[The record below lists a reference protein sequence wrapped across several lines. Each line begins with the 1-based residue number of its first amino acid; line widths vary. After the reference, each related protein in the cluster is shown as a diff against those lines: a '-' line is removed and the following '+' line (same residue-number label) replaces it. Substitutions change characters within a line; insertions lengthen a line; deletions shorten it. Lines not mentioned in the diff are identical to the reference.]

1 MKRSIKRCNRPEASF
16 GLAAAIISAVASL
29 ASSGIGAMS
38 ANKSRQQQ
46 QRIQEYNNALASSE
60 NINQNIEQSLDNQ
73 TELEKQGNVI
83 ARKGCRRKLK
93 YGGSSTGGRNQVYLA
108 NNVVADAKG
117 NFVEIQPNVFY
128 SNNGPTHEQG
138 GINVDVLTK
147 KGKKPGVNVE
157 GNEVIDLSN
166 RNIINVLSDTLVDP
180 RTGKTYAQNALD
192 GEPAN
197 LSSVKQESDKRN
209 GEALIIGNNGKINH
223 YNDKKSDNENRR
235 SIALCGARKKC
246 ACGTRRKCA
255 CGGRKKALWGWNE
268 EIKNSDL
275 TGGDI
280 YSTGISA
287 FSNLGSGI
295 MNYLA
300 YKNMKAPSAP
310 VLVGRSALPT
320 RYNIDPQLA
329 ELENSRYNTID
340 YINRNTSSSAVAR
353 DINNR
358 TNLQYALSANN
369 LHGEKTNKETD
380 MISANIQYQD
390 AGRKEMGKEMSDYLS
405 RVIDF
410 KNDRLAGKVSALT
423 QSMAGLASNV
433 NSLADN
439 VEQRSINRDNA
450 YLTAATAKPEVL
462 AYLESL
468 DPNRFRRLFGAE
480 RQRSLNR
487 IRGIYDINRI
497 QIPSKLPISTVDMSE
512 LKLKPLMYN

>member
-1 MKRSIKRCNRPEASF
+1 MKRSIKRNNRPEASF

-29 ASSGIGAMS
+29 ASSGIGVIN

-73 TELEKQGNVI
+73 TNLERQGNVI

-138 GINVDVLTK
+138 GINIDVLTK
-147 KGKKPGVNVE
+147 KGKKAGVNAE
-157 GNEVIDLSN
+157 GNEVIDLSDPDY
-166 RNIINVLSDTLVDP
+166 IKVLSAKLIDP

-197 LSSVKQESDKRN
+197 LSNVKQESDKRN
-209 GEALIIGNNGKINH
+209 GEALVIGNNGKINH
-223 YNDKKSDNENRR
+223 YNDEKSDKENRR

-246 ACGTRRKCA
+246 SCGTRRKCT

-287 FSNLGSGI
+287 LANLGSGI

-310 VLVGRSALPT
+310 VLIGRSALPT

-329 ELENSRYNTID
+329 ALDNAKYNTID
-340 YINRNTSSSAVAR
+340 YINRNTPSTAAAKVENAKA
-353 DINNR
+353 
-358 TNLQYALSANN
+358 NLQYALAGNE
-369 LHGEKTNKETD
+369 LKGEKTNKETD
-380 MISANIQYQD
+380 MISANIQYGD
-390 AGRKEMGKEMSDYLS
+390 AGRNEIGEKMSKYFNDYN
-405 RVIDF
+405 DF
-410 KNDRLAGKVSALT
+410 KNEQLAGKNLAITQYLNSTALN
-423 QSMAGLASNV
+423 A

-439 VEQRSINRDNA
+439 AEQRSINRDNA
-450 YLTAATAKPEVL
+450 YLTAATAKPEVI
-462 AYLESL
+462 AYLKSL
-468 DPNRFRRLFGAE
+468 YPNRFRRLFGAE

-487 IRGIYDINRI
+487 IKGIYDINRI
-497 QIPSKLPISTVDMSE
+497 PIPSKLPISTVDMSKLE
-512 LKLKPLMYN
+512 LKPLMYN

>member
-73 TELEKQGNVI
+73 TELERQGNVI

-138 GINVDVLTK
+138 GINIDVLTK
-147 KGKKPGVNVE
+147 KGKKAGVNAE
-157 GNEVIDLSN
+157 GNEVIDLSDPDY
-166 RNIINVLSDTLVDP
+166 IKVLSAKLIDP

-197 LSSVKQESDKRN
+197 LSNVKQESDKRN
-209 GEALIIGNNGKINH
+209 GEALVISNNGKINY
-223 YNDKKSDNENRR
+223 YNDEKSDKENRR

-268 EIKNSDL
+268 EVKNSDL

-287 FSNLGSGI
+287 LSNLGSGI

-329 ELENSRYNTID
+329 ALENAKYNTID
-340 YINRNTSSSAVAR
+340 YINRNTPSTAAAKVENAK
-353 DINNR
+353 
-358 TNLQYALSANN
+358 TNLQYALAGNE
-369 LHGEKTNKETD
+369 LRGEKTNKETD

-390 AGRKEMGKEMSDYLS
+390 AGKETISRLLNEYLNNK
-405 RVIDF
+405 REF
-410 KNDRLAGKVSALT
+410 ENDRLAGKVSALT
-423 QSMAGLASNV
+423 QSMAGLASNF
-433 NSLADN
+433 NTLADN
-439 VEQRSINRDNA
+439 IEQRSINRDTA

-468 DPNRFRRLFGAE
+468 NPNRFRRLFGMKN
-480 RQRSLNR
+480 S
-487 IRGIYDINRI
+487 
-497 QIPSKLPISTVDMSE
+497 
-512 LKLKPLMYN
+512 

>member
-1 MKRSIKRCNRPEASF
+1 MKRSIKRCNRPQAGF

-38 ANKSRQQQ
+38 ANNSRKQQ

-73 TELEKQGNVI
+73 TELERQGNVI

-93 YGGSSTGGRNQVYLA
+93 YGGFSTGGRNQVYLA

-138 GINVDVLTK
+138 GINVDILTK
-147 KGKKPGVNVE
+147 KGKKPGVEVE

-166 RNIINVLSDTLVDP
+166 RKVVNVLSDTLIDP

-197 LSSVKQESDKRN
+197 LESVKQESDKRN
-209 GEALIIGNNGKINH
+209 GTALVIGNNGKINN
-223 YNDKKSDNENRR
+223 YNDEKSDKENRR

-268 EIKNSDL
+268 EVADSGV

-280 YSTGISA
+280 YSTGASA
-287 FSNLGSGI
+287 LANIGSGL
-295 MNYLA
+295 MNYFA
-300 YKNMKAPSAP
+300 YKNMEKPVAPT
-310 VLVGRSALPT
+310 LIGRNSLLT
-320 RYNIDPQLA
+320 RYNIAPRLA
-329 ELENSRYNTID
+329 NLENTRHNIID
-340 YINRNTSSSAVAR
+340 YTNSNSISSASAR
-353 DINNR
+353 ESNAK
-358 TNLQYALSANN
+358 TNLNIALAANQ
-369 LHGEKTNKETD
+369 LEGEKTNKEIEMINANTRWIDEGKRLNADKMTAYRNSLADFNNQRRAGMTSAITD
-380 MISANIQYQD
+380 TISA
-390 AGRKEMGKEMSDYLS
+390 
-405 RVIDF
+405 
-410 KNDRLAGKVSALT
+410 SA
-423 QSMAGLASNV
+423 ANV
-433 NSLADN
+433 NQFADN
-439 VEQRSINRDNA
+439 VEQRELNKYNS

-462 AYLESL
+462 EYLKQL
-468 DPNRFRRLFGAE
+468 DPVIFRKLFG
-480 RQRSLNR
+480 
-487 IRGIYDINRI
+487 I
-497 QIPSKLPISTVDMSE
+497 KKV
-512 LKLKPLMYN
+512 